1 MIIAIDP
8 GKVGGI
14 AFDVE
19 VVNEIEKKIYY
30 KTQAFKMPQTDGD
43 LIEFFDKHIPPT
55 ENNRSVCFMEKV
67 GGFIG
72 MRTKYI
78 LCPRCKNNIPIQS
91 ADPGSRMFVFGYGNG
106 FLVSTIMT
114 RKIPL
119 ELVTPQKWIKA
130 LGLGTK
136 SGMPNT
142 QWKNKLKAMA
152 QRLYPD
158 IKVTLNTSDALLI
171 LYYAKLLHKNNM
183 IPALQQGGQSKAYSK
198 KIHETYEGK
207 PKEYTGQQE
216 LLEEPGLPF

>member
-8 GKVGGI
+8 GKAGGI

-19 VVNEIEKKIYY
+19 VRNKIEKKIYY

-43 LIEFFDKHIPPT
+43 IIEFFDEHIPHT
-55 ENNRSVCFMEKV
+55 EDSRSVCFMEKV

-78 LCPRCKNNIPIQS
+78 LCPRCKTSIPTKA
-91 ADPGSRMFVFGYGNG
+91 ADPGSRMFSFGYGNG
-106 FLVSTIMT
+106 FLVSTVMT

-119 ELVTPQKWIKA
+119 EIVTPQKWQKA
-130 LGLGTK
+130 LSLGTK

-158 IKVTLNTSDALLI
+158 IKVILNTADALLI

-183 IPALQQGGQSKAYSK
+183 IPPLQHEGQSFDNST
-198 KIHETYEGK
+198 IVV
-207 PKEYTGQQE
+207 PKEKPLPYTPQTEMNLGE
-216 LLEEPGLPF
+216 NEF